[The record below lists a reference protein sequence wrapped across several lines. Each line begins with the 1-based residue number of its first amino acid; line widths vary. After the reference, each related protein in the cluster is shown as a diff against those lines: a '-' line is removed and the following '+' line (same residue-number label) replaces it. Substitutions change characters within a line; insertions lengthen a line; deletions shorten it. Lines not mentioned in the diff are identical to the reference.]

1 MDEGRARSVGVKE
14 GLFREVNEMVREVGA
29 GIDRPDDSLGFLC
42 ECGDANC
49 VEEVSI
55 RVSEYE
61 GVRRD
66 PTLFFVVPGHDA
78 PDVEEVVEEKGT
90 YNIVRKR
97 PGLPEEIA
105 RDTHP
110 R

>member
-1 MDEGRARSVGVKE
+1 MDEERARSIGVNE
-14 GLFREVNEMVREVGA
+14 GLFREVNEKVREVGA
-29 GIDRPDDSLGFLC
+29 GIDRPDDSVNFLC

-49 VEEVSI
+49 IEEVSM

-66 PTLFFVVPGHDA
+66 ATLFFVVTGHEA

-97 PGLPEEIA
+97 AGLPEEIA
-105 RDTHP
+105 RNTHP